1 MGDRPTGPIKIIRAT
16 IRANR
21 IANAFWRTAIFFI
34 GFFLVGVGLVLLVLP
49 GPGWLLIFLGFVTLA
64 TEFAWA
70 SNLLAPLRVRLEKA
84 KIAGRKPSLWFYVTF
99 TIFGILTFVASLW
112 VWTRFPR

>member
-1 MGDRPTGPIKIIRAT
+1 MSDRPTGPIKIIRAT

-34 GFFLVGVGLVLLVLP
+34 GFFLVGVGIVLLILP

-84 KIAGRKPSLWFYVTF
+84 KIAGRKPAWWIYVLF
-99 TIFGILTFVASLW
+99 TIFGILTFIASWW

>member
-34 GFFLVGVGLVLLVLP
+34 GFFLVGVGIVLLVLP
-49 GPGWLLIFLGFVTLA
+49 GPGWLLIFLGFVTKSFFYRGYESMIFCFRSCF
-64 TEFAWA
+64 T
-70 SNLLAPLRVRLEKA
+70 SIIYRVKT
-84 KIAGRKPSLWFYVTF
+84 VTANSVL
-99 TIFGILTFVASLW
+99 TLQIIFC
-112 VWTRFPR
+112 